1 MNSQSNYYKREEVS
15 EEEKRD
21 FAFQTVN
28 AIRESVSLAKNS
40 TQPITYEFAF
50 SIIHDLDEALYN
62 SIINLLVSKN
72 ENEIVRFYKE
82 KAEAL
87 SDDENKIDPADLIQ
101 NELNEIDEI
110 LEKKPEK
117 SVQLKKRKF
126 GLVAAKEY
134 FTPRKQSEHKSLNH
148 DFYLQSRSD
157 FFGKP
162 LYDSDSFKDYKIS
175 ENKILRL
182 RLLHPDNDE
191 AILGVDLVYEHF
203 DQRKDSVRFA
213 HMQYKTWN
221 TNVLYESAS
230 SNLRQQL
237 SKMQQHL
244 CDSKYCDGPHNGDS
258 EYRFPYCSGFLRPT
272 SKLQSSE
279 SKLITTGIHVPI
291 CQAIQL
297 LESERKLTKEN
308 LKDRS
313 IKGNIFE
320 ELFINNIAGSRW
332 ISISELEIFYE
343 SKGILSNLNNIRIH
357 AQEVDIDRNY
367 EEFIS
372 K

>member
-1 MNSQSNYYKREEVS
+1 MQNNYYDNENIP
-15 EEEKRD
+15 EEERRD
-21 FAFQTVN
+21 NAFQTVN

-50 SIIHDLDEALYN
+50 GIIRDLNENLYN

-72 ENEIVRFYKE
+72 ENEIVKFYKE

-87 SDDENKIDPADLIQ
+87 SDEVEEVKPVDLIQ
-101 NELNEIDEI
+101 KELDEIDEL

-117 SVQLKKRKF
+117 SAYLRKRKF
-126 GLVAAKEY
+126 GLVAAKEF
-134 FTPRKQSEHKSLNH
+134 FTPRKQSEHKSLSH
-148 DFYLQSRSD
+148 DFYLKSRED

-175 ENKILRL
+175 EDKILRL

-203 DQRKDSVRFA
+203 DLKRDMVRFA
-213 HMQYKTWN
+213 HMQYKAWN
-221 TNVLYESAS
+221 SNVLYESSS
-230 SNLRQQL
+230 SNLRSQL
-237 SKMQQHL
+237 TKMRQHL
-244 CDSKYCDGPHNGDS
+244 CDSSYCQGPDAPDN

-279 SKLITTGIHVPI
+279 SKLITTGVHIPI
-291 CQAIQL
+291 CQAIL
-297 LESERKLTKEN
+297 LLDNEKKISKDN

-332 ISISELEIFYE
+332 IQISELEHFYE
-343 SKGILSNLNNIRIH
+343 SKKIVSEINSIRIH
-357 AQEVDIDRNY
+357 AQEVDIDRNF
-367 EEFIS
+367 EEFLR